1 LQAVRGA
8 GDDLTAWLE
17 YAAEGLELTLDRVWK
32 RIRKYETRSAA
43 PKLVLRPRQEQFL
56 QFLRDRGPLRPAE
69 LWEALGVSRQ
79 GLLLLARPLVEAGLV
94 EREGTRKSGC
104 YRLARHALTAHTE
117 DHQP

>member
-1 LQAVRGA
+1 MREA

-17 YAAEGLELTLDRVWK
+17 YAAEGLERTLDRVWK
-32 RIRKYETRSAA
+32 RIRRYETRYAA
-43 PKLVLRPRQEQFL
+43 PKLVLRPRQEQLL

-79 GLLLLARPLVEAGLV
+79 GLLLLARPLVEAALI

-104 YRLARHALTAHTE
+104 YRLARQTLTAHTE
-117 DHQP
+117 KHRP